1 MSEKTDDETNV
12 MKIKK
17 FDGNHENFVE
27 WFSNFVH
34 VLTMKDLEDTLEKE
48 FNDQLPAREDGAG
61 SDADKK
67 AAVRK
72 NKKAHAT
79 MMLSITC
86 LSLKAKI
93 ENLSTD
99 EWGTPKMW
107 EVVEFLRKECRPV
120 DRISK
125 AQQKGKLMEIRPCE
139 GEDPDKYL
147 SAVLKIEMDAG
158 VKFDEEEKIAQALIA
173 LGPEYG
179 EKMNDKAKTLEE
191 KGETVT
197 FVELMEGAKEKW
209 RVSGKGARMKP
220 EVPIEASLTDAN
232 LGSNA
237 DTANLGR
244 FANYICHHCG
254 QKGHLKRDCDE
265 WKRIKAQMS
274 NVKCDYPGCPGY
286 GHTKERCWEDP
297 KNARFRPRDWKSRIN
312 NQETSASNV
321 IEVFV

>member
-209 RVSGKGARMKP
+209 RVSGKGARMKQ
-220 EVPIEASLTDAN
+220 EAPVESSLTDAN

-237 DTANLGR
+237 DVANTGGR
-244 FANYICHHCG
+244 HANKTCYHCGRTGHIKIDCPEWIQFKRNMKNAVCGYPGCG
-254 QKGHLKRDCDE
+254 QKGHTT
-265 WKRIKAQMS
+265 A
-274 NVKCDYPGCPGY
+274 
-286 GHTKERCWEDP
+286 RCWEDP
-297 KNARFRPRDWKSRIN
+297 ANAKHRPPGWVSRISKLD
-312 NQETSASNV
+312 TGV
-321 IEVFV
+321 CEVFV